1 MSVPLS
7 VQNRYDTLSSALK
20 TSKLLSLSDQD
31 DYLKILEETRDGT
44 NGLTLPE
51 KLQANSQNLFNL
63 CYLFM
68 RDKLEGGNSRAGL
81 YRLIFLCR
89 NQIVILVLGVVLI
102 VCVLMGYRPQVIQ
115 LFDHLIPG
123 R

>member
-1 MSVPLS
+1 MAVTQKIL
-7 VQNRYDTLSSALK
+7 NRFDGLADAIKSTKVLTLNER
-20 TSKLLSLSDQD
+20 D
-31 DYLKILEETRDGT
+31 DYLEILFEAKEGT
-44 NGLTLPE
+44 NGLTLEE
-51 KLQANSQNLFNL
+51 KTQANSQNIFNL

-68 RDKLEGGNSRAGL
+68 RDKLEGSDGKSGL

-89 NQIVILVLGVVLI
+89 NQIVTLILGVVLI